1 MFDIDEAIKQWRR
14 KMQSA
19 GINSSESLDELEAH
33 LRDEVARQTKAGL
46 SAEKAFDA
54 AVQQIGQAETVGAE
68 FAKTSERKT
77 RRERKLKLL
86 CLAYMGLCYPMP
98 LVLSASHIREQLD
111 STQCWLVVAAVA
123 VTEISL
129 FSGLFLYR
137 LLPVIPDKRIRTRV
151 QFLSAL
157 PLFIWLLVFAY
168 GILGRLE
175 LTLGQI
181 MVVTLWSITPLAVFG
196 GLIVGLDEAVHRRR
210 FSGSD

>member
-1 MFDIDEAIKQWRR
+1 MFNLDQAIVDWRR
-14 KMQSA
+14 KMQA
-19 GINSSESLDELEAH
+19 GGISSSESLDELEAH
-33 LRDEVARQTKAGL
+33 LRDEVARQTKEGL
-46 SAEKAFDA
+46 SAEAAFDT
-54 AVQQIGQAETVGAE
+54 AVQQFGQAETVGAE
-68 FAKTSERKT
+68 FAKTSERKA
-77 RRERKLKLL
+77 RRERKLKML
-86 CLAYMGLCYPMP
+86 CLAYAGVCYVMP
-98 LVLSASHIREQLD
+98 LALSARHIRLELD
-111 STQCWLVVAAVA
+111 STQLWLVVAAVA
-123 VTEISL
+123 LTEISL

-137 LLPVIPDKRIRTRV
+137 LLPVIPEKRIRARV

-210 FSGSD
+210 LSVSD